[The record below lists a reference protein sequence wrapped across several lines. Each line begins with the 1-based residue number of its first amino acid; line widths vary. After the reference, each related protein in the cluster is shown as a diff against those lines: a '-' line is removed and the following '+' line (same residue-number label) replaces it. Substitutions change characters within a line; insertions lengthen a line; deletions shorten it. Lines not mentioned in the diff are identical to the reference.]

1 MDIEKFVAENGL
13 SDFPIGLGGCRI
25 TDLHFDSCEYDIVV
39 FDEKSEP
46 EKIVKSGNEFVM
58 IHHASLSETLSKKL
72 LQYDKLQI
80 IQDE

>member
-39 FDEKSEP
+39 YQAP
-46 EKIVKSGNEFVM
+46 IV
-58 IHHASLSETLSKKL
+58 
-72 LQYDKLQI
+72 
-80 IQDE
+80 